1 MGAGIDAGGDDPM
14 TREREGVLLQ
24 PGDEAPDF
32 VALDGEGKT
41 WRLSD
46 LRGRRVVL
54 YFYPA
59 DDTPGCTAEACDFRD
74 ARSAFEEEGYV
85 VLGASP
91 QGAES
96 HQAFSK
102 KHHLTFP
109 LLVDSDLDIAARY
122 GALRSERDYW
132 RDVPLDVKRS
142 TFVIDERGAITH
154 ALYGVQGQGHV
165 EALKDLLGL

>member
-1 MGAGIDAGGDDPM
+1 M
-14 TREREGVLLQ
+14 TRGREQVVLR

-32 VALDGEGKT
+32 VAEDGDGKT
-41 WRLSD
+41 WHLSE
-46 LRGRRVVL
+46 LRGRRGVL

-74 ARSAFEEEGYV
+74 ARPVFEGARYV
-85 VLGASP
+85 VLGVSP

-102 KHHLTFP
+102 KHALNFP
-109 LLVDSDLDIAARY
+109 LLIDADLDIAARY

-132 RDVPLDVKRS
+132 RDVPLDIKRS
-142 TFVIDERGAITH
+142 TFVIDERGAIEH

-165 EALKDLLGL
+165 EELQRLLGL